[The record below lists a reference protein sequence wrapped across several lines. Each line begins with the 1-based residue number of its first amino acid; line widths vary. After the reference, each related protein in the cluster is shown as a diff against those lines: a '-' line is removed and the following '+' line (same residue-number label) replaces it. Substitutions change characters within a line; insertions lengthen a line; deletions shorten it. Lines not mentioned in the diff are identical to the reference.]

1 VYGSAVPASGY
12 QVSHLSQLER
22 LPAFGEDGV
31 WRPVR
36 HHFGIEAFGI
46 NAYTGDAAGDGV
58 IEEHTEDGGG
68 AGGHQE
74 LYVVL
79 TGAAR
84 FTVGEDDFE
93 APAGTFVFLSDPT
106 LRRGAVAAAPDTT
119 VLAVG
124 GEPGQA
130 YEVSPWEFAFLGLA
144 KGGTAGVEHFEEGL
158 ARYPDR
164 AKLHYNLACLHAREG
179 RREDALST
187 LRRAI
192 ELDPAMRRAAAD
204 DEDFAS
210 LRGDADFQSVIA
222 GA

>member
-1 VYGSAVPASGY
+1 VYGSVVPGPGY

-46 NAYTGDAAGDGV
+46 NAYTADAPGDGV
-58 IEEHTEDGGG
+58 IEEHTEGGG
-68 AGGHQE
+68 GSGGHQE

-84 FTVGEDDFE
+84 FTIGEDAFD

-106 LRRGAVAAAPDTT
+106 LRRGAVASAPDTT

-124 GEPGQA
+124 GEPGRA

-144 KGGTAGVEHFEEGL
+144 KGGSAGLKHFEEGL

-164 AKLHYNLACLHAREG
+164 AKLHYNLACLHALEG
-179 RREDALST
+179 RREDALAA
-187 LRRAI
+187 LRRTTEI
-192 ELDPAMRRAAAD
+192 DPAMRQMAAD

-210 LRGDADFQSVIA
+210 LRGDPGFQSVIA

>member
-1 VYGSAVPASGY
+1 VYGSAVPGPGY
-12 QVSHLSQLER
+12 QVTRLSELER

-46 NAYTGDAAGDGV
+46 NAYTADRAGDGV
-58 IEEHTEDGGG
+58 IEEHTEGGDG

-84 FTVGEDDFE
+84 FTIGEDEIE
-93 APAGTFVFLSDPT
+93 APAGTFVYLSDPT
-106 LRRGAVAAAPDTT
+106 LRRGAVASAPDTT

-124 GEPGQA
+124 GEPGKA

-144 KGGTAGVEHFEEGL
+144 EGGGAGLKHFEEGL
-158 ARYPDR
+158 SRYPDR
-164 AKLHYNLACLHAREG
+164 GKLHYNLACLHAREG
-179 RREDALST
+179 RRDEALAA
-187 LRRAI
+187 LRRAT
-192 ELDPAMRRAAAD
+192 ELDPALRQLAAD
-204 DEDFAS
+204 DDDFAS
-210 LRGDADFQSVIA
+210 LRREADFQSVIA